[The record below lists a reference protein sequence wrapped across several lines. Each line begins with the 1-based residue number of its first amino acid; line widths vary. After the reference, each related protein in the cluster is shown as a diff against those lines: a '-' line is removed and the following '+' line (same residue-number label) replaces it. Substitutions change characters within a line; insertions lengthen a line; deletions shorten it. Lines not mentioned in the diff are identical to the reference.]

1 MTLADKSLNAK
12 DRNKMN
18 MVGASMMSPQRPGA
32 LMFNIAMSFKS
43 VKSVRKFV
51 LLENFYSVNVT

>member
-1 MTLADKSLNAK
+1 
-12 DRNKMN
+12 MN